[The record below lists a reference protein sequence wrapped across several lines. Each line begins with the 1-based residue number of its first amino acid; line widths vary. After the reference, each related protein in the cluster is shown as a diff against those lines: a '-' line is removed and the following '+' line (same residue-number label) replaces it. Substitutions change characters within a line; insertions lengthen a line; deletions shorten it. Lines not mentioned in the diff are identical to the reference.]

1 MDSTETEKRTMGK
14 RREDKD
20 TEERIWDYAQKL
32 FNPDEDFTV
41 QAKLTKEESDEET
54 NMLLDEAVAIFH
66 PEWKEEGDNI

>member
-1 MDSTETEKRTMGK
+1 MDSTQTEKRTIGK

>member
-54 NMLLDEAVAIFH
+54 NRLLDEAVAIFH